1 MDRLDLRTTR
11 LVASWSADSS
21 GKVLTGVAEV
31 VVGGAVL
38 YQRTWLKG
46 ELPEAAIDAAG
57 VMNRHLQDAQAAL
70 RNGIRLPPVPSRSRG
85 HFRRRG

>member
-1 MDRLDLRTTR
+1 MTPLDLRSTR
-11 LVASWSADSS
+11 LVASWSSDAS

-31 VVGGAVL
+31 VVGGAVV

-57 VMNRHLQDAQAAL
+57 VMNRHLHDAQAAM
-70 RNGIRLPPVPSRSRG
+70 RNGIRLPPVPSRRKK
-85 HFRRRG
+85 FLR